1 MKVLVSDFDKT
12 FYDDNYLNNIDIV
25 NKFVKSGNM
34 FIIAT
39 GRSFDRLNEVIKV
52 SDIAYS
58 YLICNDGMNIYDNAN
73 NNIFSCSINKE
84 TLTSLYKLLESDKN
98 IIGILLE
105 SSKDEYS
112 SQINSIAGKFINRD
126 ICCKLV
132 EKINEQ
138 FDDVYAYLSEY
149 HINIRNKSASKANAI
164 KFLIDNYNLNKE
176 DIYTIGDGVNDS
188 DMCECFKSFSF
199 VNADQTVKDVSKI
212 IVNNFKEAIDNLKKV
227 K

>member
-12 FYDDNYLNNIDIV
+12 FFDDNYLDNIDIV
-25 NKFVKSGNM
+25 NKFVKNGNM

-39 GRSFDRLNEVIKV
+39 GRSFDRLNEVIKD
-52 SDIAYS
+52 SNIAYS
-58 YLICNDGMNIYDNAN
+58 YLICNDGMNIYDNTN
-73 NNIFSCSINKE
+73 NNIFSCSISKE

-105 SSKDEYS
+105 SNKDEYS

-126 ICCKLV
+126 ICSKLV

-138 FDDVYAYLSEY
+138 FDDVYAYLSDY
-149 HINIRNKSASKANAI
+149 HINIRNKNASKANAI

-188 DMCECFKSFSF
+188 DMCEYFESFSF
-199 VNADQTVKDVSKI
+199 VNADQVVKDVSKK
-212 IVNNFKEAIDNLKKV
+212 IVNNFKEAIENLKKI